1 LESLYLRSAGR
12 SLLIDLSAPE
22 PAFVHWGAD
31 LGEDLPDPGL
41 LQDPVPPSSLDIP
54 VRLGLPPQAS
64 SGWRG
69 RPGLRG
75 SRDGKGFSPRLRL
88 VSAERTAAAAGVI
101 TQSDPGLGLSVRT
114 ELLLDAGGLLRMRHE
129 LTNDAGPDYRLEG
142 LELVLPAGPAAAE
155 LLDLTGRWCRERHPQ
170 RRPLQQGTWVRSGR
184 HGRTG
189 HDASLVLAAGSA
201 GFSNRSGEV
210 WAVHLGW
217 SGNHETFADTLASAR
232 TVLGA
237 GELLGSGEVT
247 LAAGS
252 SYRTPWLYAAYSD
265 CGLDG
270 ITESFYSWFRNRPHH
285 PARPRPVVLN
295 TWEAVYFEHSLD
307 TLTDLAESGAD
318 LGVERFVLDD
328 GWFRGR
334 RDDTRGLGDWYVDE
348 AVWPDGLT
356 PLIDAVT
363 ARGMEFGL
371 WVEPEMVN
379 EDSDVVRVH
388 PDWISGPALP
398 DGTVRI
404 PERWRNQQVLDLAN
418 PDAWNY
424 IHERLDALL
433 NEYNIS
439 YLKWDQNRDLA
450 EMGHDGKPSVH
461 AQTKAVYRLLDTLRA
476 AHPGVEIESCSSG
489 GARVDLGIL
498 ERTDR
503 IWTSDCNDA
512 LERQTIQRWTE
523 LIIPPELVGAHVG
536 PTTSHTTHRT
546 HSLSFRALTALFGHF
561 GMEWDIR
568 TVTGQERDELKKV
581 IALYKQYRGLIHT
594 GRAINSDHPDPA
606 MLLRGVIS
614 EDTREGLFILAALAT
629 SGYEMPGQVC
639 LPGLEAKTRY
649 KVEVLYP
656 TAKTTFTQAVPPAW
670 TLGDA
675 EATGQYLACVG
686 LPMPNLN
693 PEHAILIAATAV

>member
-1 LESLYLRSAGR
+1 MESLYLRSGGR
-12 SLLIDLSAPE
+12 SLLIDLSAQE

-31 LGEDLPDPGL
+31 LGEDLPEPGL

-54 VRLGLPPQAS
+54 VRMGVLPQAS

-75 SRDGKGFSPRLRL
+75 SRDGTDFSPRLRL

-101 TQSDPGLGLSVRT
+101 TQSDPALGLSVRT
-114 ELLLDAGGLLRMRHE
+114 ELLLDAGGLLSLRHE
-129 LTNDAGPDYRLEG
+129 LTNDAGADYRLEG
-142 LELVLPAGPAAAE
+142 LELVLPVGPAAAE

-170 RRPLQQGTWVRSGR
+170 RHPLQQGTWVRSGR

-189 HDASLVLAAGSA
+189 HDSSLILAAGSA
-201 GFSNRSGEV
+201 GFANRSGEV

-217 SGNHETFADTLASAR
+217 SGNHETFADNLASAR

-247 LAAGS
+247 LTAGS

-265 CGLDG
+265 SGLDG
-270 ITESFYSWFRNRPHH
+270 ITESFYRWFRSRPQH
-285 PARPRPVVLN
+285 PASPRPVVLN
-295 TWEAVYFEHSLD
+295 TWEAVYFDHHLD

-348 AVWPDGLT
+348 TTWPDGLT
-356 PLIDAVT
+356 PMIDAVT
-363 ARGMEFGL
+363 ARGMDFGL

-379 EDSDVVRVH
+379 EDSDIIREH
-388 PDWISGPALP
+388 PDWISGPAFP
-398 DGTVRI
+398 NGTVRI

-424 IHERLDALL
+424 VHERLDTLL
-433 NEYNIS
+433 TEYNIS
-439 YLKWDQNRDLA
+439 YLKWDQNRDLT

-461 AQTKAVYRLLDTLRA
+461 AQTEAVYRLLDTLRA

-523 LIIPPELVGAHVG
+523 LIIPPELVGAHIG

-546 HSLSFRALTALFGHF
+546 HSLSFRALTAFFGHF
-561 GMEWDIR
+561 GMEWDVR
-568 TVTGQERDELKKV
+568 TVTGQERDELRQV

-606 MLLRGVIS
+606 LLLRGVIS

-629 SGYEMPGQVC
+629 SSYEMPGPVC

-656 TAKTTFTQAVPPAW
+656 TAKTTFTQAGPPAW
-670 TLGDA
+670 TSGEA
-675 EATGQYLACVG
+675 EATGQFLAHVG

-693 PEHAILIAATAV
+693 PEHAILIAVTAV